1 MGDSDSEIQ
10 FNLNKN
16 ANEEEGEESHPLE
29 NAQNFER
36 GRGDMRRG
44 SIRQSVSPARG
55 RRLSRQD
62 RSTSF
67 ERRRTPL
74 FRDRDWYRSSIT
86 ISPDTY
92 SGDDDWEQYISH
104 FEDCAELGK
113 WTEKEKVLTL
123 AAKLKG
129 QARVFYTSLPVSDKR
144 SYRLLVAR
152 LEQRFGSA
160 RQQSR
165 WISRL
170 QSRVRKPGESIA
182 ALGDDLLLMAQKAYA
197 NLDSDA
203 QEMLALQQFYKTV
216 PLEMRCRIMDRDCT
230 SISEAV
236 DVVERY
242 EELLNENTDR
252 KRAVTRAAD
261 KPYLD
266 GKNQSTE
273 TTVSEPLRSRFPH
286 NGRPG
291 QKFNSGQNN
300 QSTDSTGFY
309 SQQPEMNIDSTFN
322 VDEKLSIAQALRDVV
337 QRLDRL
343 ERGSDRAQGYRQI
356 GPKPSKTCYICNSP
370 THFFRKCPKYRS
382 AQTGTVPQLET
393 LQQENW
399 NQSLL

>member
-10 FNLNKN
+10 FNLNNN
-16 ANEEEGEESHPLE
+16 ANEDEGEESQPLE

-36 GRGDMRRG
+36 GRGDMRR
-44 SIRQSVSPARG
+44 SSMRQSVSPARG

-170 QSRVRKPGESIA
+170 QSRVRKPGESTA

-273 TTVSEPLRSRFPH
+273 TTSRNRCEAVFRTTAVPV
-286 NGRPG
+286 
-291 QKFNSGQNN
+291 KNSTAGKIIKVL
-300 QSTDSTGFY
+300 T
-309 SQQPEMNIDSTFN
+309 
-322 VDEKLSIAQALRDVV
+322 ALVFI
-337 QRLDRL
+337 L
-343 ERGSDRAQGYRQI
+343 
-356 GPKPSKTCYICNSP
+356 NS
-370 THFFRKCPKYRS
+370 RR
-382 AQTGTVPQLET
+382 
-393 LQQENW
+393 
-399 NQSLL
+399 